1 MKNNGKLLGLL
12 SGLFWGLDTV
22 TIGIFLASVTLIAL
36 GNNASLVT
44 TFLHDTVSF
53 LSLFILLIFRKQVKP
68 FFKIL
73 FSKAGLAI
81 IAAALLGGPI
91 GMSAYILS
99 INYLGAS
106 LSSSISAIY
115 PALGMIL
122 AYLFLK
128 EKIKIHNIL
137 GVIISIIAIILMGFS
152 SVQSNDNV
160 MFGIVLVLICAVSW
174 GSEAVII
181 KAALKEDVSAE
192 IALSI
197 RQMVTMLT
205 YGLVIIPIVGYHNI
219 TPLLLDSK
227 IIMLVVAAGL
237 LGTVSYM
244 YYYSAIDLL
253 GATQSMALNITYPAW
268 AFVFQFFIDGQFDPY
283 LFFLSLV
290 IIAGAIL
297 SNDNPKEFLRIF
309 KKDK

>member
-1 MKNNGKLLGLL
+1 MKNNGKLLGVS

-22 TIGIFLASVTLIAL
+22 TIGIVLASVTVVTL

-53 LSLFILLIFRKQVKP
+53 ISLFVLLLLRKQTKS
-68 FFKIL
+68 FFKVL
-73 FSKAGLAI
+73 FSKSGLAI
-81 IAAALLGGPI
+81 VGAALLGGPV

-128 EKIKIHNIL
+128 EKIRIHNVF
-137 GVIISIIAIILMGFS
+137 GVIISIVAIILMGLTEI
-152 SVQSNDNV
+152 QSNENV
-160 MFGIVLVLICAVSW
+160 MLGILLVLICAISW

-192 IALSI
+192 VALSI

-205 YGLVIIPIVGYHNI
+205 YGLIIMPVVGYHNVSLVLNES
-219 TPLLLDSK
+219 TLLVL
-227 IIMLVVAAGL
+227 IAAAGL
-237 LGTVSYM
+237 LGTISYLF
-244 YYYSAIDLL
+244 YYKAIDVL
-253 GATQSMALNITYPAW
+253 GATQAMALNITYPAW
-268 AFVFQFFIDGQFDPY
+268 AFIFQYFIDRHFDPY
-283 LFFLSLV
+283 LFLLSL
-290 IIAGAIL
+290 IIMLGAVL
-297 SNDNPKEFLRIF
+297 SNDNPKEFLTLF
-309 KKDK
+309 KKES

>member
-1 MKNNGKLLGLL
+1 MKNNGKFLGLL

-22 TIGIFLASVTLIAL
+22 TIGIVLSSVVLITL

-44 TFLHDTVSF
+44 TFLHDTISF

-68 FFKIL
+68 FIKVL

-81 IAAALLGGPI
+81 IFAALLGGPI

-128 EKIKIHNIL
+128 EKIKIHNVL
-137 GVIISIIAIILMGFS
+137 GVVISVIAIILMGLS
-152 SVQSNDNV
+152 SIQSNDNLIL
-160 MFGIVLVLICAVSW
+160 GIVLVLICALSW

-205 YGLVIIPIVGYHNI
+205 YGLVIIPIVGYHNV
-219 TPLLLDSK
+219 TPILRNTNLLL
-227 IIMLVVAAGL
+227 IVVLAGL

-244 YYYSAIDLL
+244 FYYKAIDLL
-253 GATQSMALNITYPAW
+253 GATQAMALNITYPAW
-268 AFVFQFFIDGQFDPY
+268 AFVFQYFIDKQFSPY

-290 IIAGAIL
+290 IIIGAIL
-297 SNDNPKEFLRIF
+297 SNDNPKEFLTIF
-309 KKDK
+309 KKN